1 MGLMGLTRKGRE
13 ADFGP
18 ALVVDVT
25 RNLAIAAPFLIAD
38 HPFIL
43 TLSRPRPVKPNVV
56 NLSETVPNDAATEA
70 PLVHQ
75 ARQGSLYGSQR
86 DMAGPLGGPFPIH
99 RGNLVDL
106 GPIFSVFPELS
117 HFKFW

>member
-43 TLSRPRPVKPNVV
+43 TLSLPP
-56 NLSETVPNDAATEA
+56 
-70 PLVHQ
+70 
-75 ARQGSLYGSQR
+75 ARAR
-86 DMAGPLGGPFPIH
+86 
-99 RGNLVDL
+99 
-106 GPIFSVFPELS
+106 
-117 HFKFW
+117 